1 MDRIRKIICIF
12 LVFFC
17 TSSGYAA
24 DVHKKFNGAIKNAV
38 KNTNFSVSFRQ
49 EAYSSFRNKTT
60 TSIGNLSVQAPNL
73 FRFEVLDPYHE
84 LYVSDGV
91 DFWKYVP
98 NLKHAQHLKAASA
111 EFDFIKVLTN
121 LGNVEKNYRISEWKN
136 FPSALTPNE
145 LAIKLDPIGD
155 KNQKVL
161 YAIVDV
167 KTGFIHELHF
177 VQLNGNRT
185 RFVFTDY
192 VRKQLPK
199 KMFQF
204 TPPSGIV
211 VNDAS

>member
-1 MDRIRKIICIF
+1 MDRIQKIISIF
-12 LVFFC
+12 LICFC
-17 TSSGYAA
+17 ISSAYAV
-24 DVHKKFNGAIKNAV
+24 DIHKKLNKAIKNAEGN
-38 KNTNFSVSFRQ
+38 KEFSVSFQQ
-49 EAYSSFRNKTT
+49 ESYSSLRNKTV
-60 TSIGNLSVQAPNL
+60 TSKGTLSVQSPNL
-73 FRFEVLDPYHE
+73 FRFEVLDPYQE
-84 LYVSDGV
+84 LYVSDGL

-98 NLKHAQHLKAASA
+98 NLKHAQHLKAGSA

-121 LGNVEKNYRISEWKN
+121 LGNVEKSYRISEWN
-136 FPSALTPNE
+136 PPSSLTLNE

>member
-1 MDRIRKIICIF
+1 MDRIRKSICIF
-12 LVFFC
+12 FMFFC
-17 TSSGYAA
+17 ISTAYAA
-24 DVHKKFNGAIKNAV
+24 DIHEQLDKAIKSAS
-38 KNTNFSVSFRQ
+38 KNKNFSVSFQQ
-49 EAYSSFRNKTT
+49 EAYSSLRNRTL
-60 TSIGNLSVQAPNL
+60 TSKGTLSTQSPNL
-73 FRFEVLDPYHE
+73 FRFEVLDPYQE

-91 DFWKYVP
+91 DFWKYVSG
-98 NLKHAQHLKAASA
+98 LKHAQHLKAAST

-121 LGNVEKNYRISEWKN
+121 LASVEKTYRVSAWTP
-136 FPSALTPNE
+136 PSSLAQNE

-204 TPPSGIV
+204 TPPEGIV